1 MVAHDIDRIYVHDDR
16 VGPFARLELCD
27 GKWEMRVT
35 SSSDETY
42 SPQSLIFGTYH
53 KIRIP
58 FIDIKKTCITFVIRL
73 KISIK
78 MRMDE
83 QSRIVLSK
91 VCDELQWDISIKSNH
106 TFKKQ
111 VITATHEI
119 LNKEDLLLS
128 SLPLYIW
135 VAAASYMGTP
145 LFDLLFDPTDI
156 PQGNVF
162 LNVVYRN
169 ELGKE
174 LINYLR
180 DDCRTNYFK
189 IVNEDCFSGMP
200 QEDHFGGIVNYFL
213 QDASHHQMLNSLF
226 GELKLPQ
233 YFKPGDI
240 EEDAILKQ
248 NAALFFSSFD
258 NQGYTLQ
265 QDRKYIWA
273 INKEGGLLLGYEE
286 SDNPNSNFRGHIT
299 LTQGRPAR
307 IAGELIFSNDTW
319 LINSKSGRYTTGYS
333 EVDIKKFLENVC
345 KQRFNAIFPD
355 MSFSI
360 DHSSKPHTNVIAT
373 GN

>member
-1 MVAHDIDRIYVHDDR
+1 M
-16 VGPFARLELCD
+16 
-27 GKWEMRVT
+27 KVT

-58 FIDIKKTCITFVIRL
+58 FIDIKKTCITFVTRL
-73 KISIK
+73 KISINL
-78 MRMDE
+78 RMDE
-83 QSRIVLSK
+83 ESKKVLSK
-91 VCDELQWDISIKSNH
+91 VPDDLLWDISIKSNH
-106 TFKKQ
+106 TFKRQ

-135 VAAASYMGTP
+135 VAAASYKGIP

-180 DDCRTNYFK
+180 DDCRSNYFK
-189 IVNEDCFSGMP
+189 IVNENCFSGVP

-213 QDASHHQMLNSLF
+213 QEVSHHQMLNNLF

-240 EEDAILKQ
+240 ADDAILKQ

-265 QDRKYIWA
+265 PERKYIWA
-273 INKEGGLLLGYEE
+273 INKEGGLLLGVPVPRITVKDLKKDTLNYFRREAE
-286 SDNPNSNFRGHIT
+286 KSNR
-299 LTQGRPAR
+299 L
-307 IAGELIFSNDTW
+307 
-319 LINSKSGRYTTGYS
+319 SK
-333 EVDIKKFLENVC
+333 EIVE
-345 KQRFNAIFPD
+345 
-355 MSFSI
+355 
-360 DHSSKPHTNVIAT
+360 
-373 GN
+373 